1 MNFFR
6 LLRLQLISLT
16 LDCGPERPR
25 SLGAAQPARP
35 ERRTDG
41 VVTVSEDLRQA
52 SVVLGEGT
60 NRSLQR
66 PHLL

>member
-1 MNFFR
+1 MNFLR

-16 LDCGPERPR
+16 LDCGAERPR

-41 VVTVSEDLRQA
+41 VVTVSEELRPA
-52 SVVLGEGT
+52 SGVLGEGT